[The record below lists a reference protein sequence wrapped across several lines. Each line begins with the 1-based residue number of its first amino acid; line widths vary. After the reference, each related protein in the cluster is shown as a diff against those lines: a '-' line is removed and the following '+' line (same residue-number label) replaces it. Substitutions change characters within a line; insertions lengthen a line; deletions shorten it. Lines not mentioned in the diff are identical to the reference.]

1 MAGARVKWP
10 PDLII
15 TVLYI
20 IVLFVTVVLMGTGVI
35 SNQRVEERLLT
46 TLPATS
52 AMVIAYWFMKAR
64 GGNGHKP

>member
-1 MAGARVKWP
+1 MTWP

-20 IVLFVTVVLMGTGVI
+20 VVLFATMVLMGTGVI
-35 SNQRVEERLLT
+35 SNQRVEERLLV

-64 GGNGHKP
+64 NGKPPPAS

>member
-1 MAGARVKWP
+1 VVNWP

-20 IVLFVTVVLMGTGVI
+20 LVLFAMMVLMGTGVI
-35 SNQRVEERLLT
+35 TNQRVEERLLI

-52 AMVIAYWFMKAR
+52 AMVITYWFMKAR
-64 GGNGHKP
+64 SKNGEPK

>member
-1 MAGARVKWP
+1 MNWP

-15 TVLYI
+15 TVIYI
-20 IVLFVTVVLMGTGVI
+20 AVLFATMVLMGTGVI
-35 SNQRVEERLLT
+35 TNQRVEERLLV

-64 GGNGHKP
+64 NGKSPPSP

>member
-1 MAGARVKWP
+1 MNWP

-20 IVLFVTVVLMGTGVI
+20 IILFATVVMMGTGFI

-64 GGNGHKP
+64 NGKPKS